1 MYNFD
6 QHGYHLERWREAISV
21 PLEQIGDFDAALRAH
36 DKIHRDRGV
45 PCVPLGFRAGS
56 VLAGTRSQ
64 RGVRRRYQDSEHNC
78 YHYAV
83 SFLNHVRYRG
93 RTDHTIQSI
102 ERELLTPPC
111 LEAIAYLNKCGAQ
124 FRYEHQAAHCSSGT
138 LGVPRYKKVT
148 SSPRTICC
156 EVDAAGNAVRRPN
169 LLQRHLR
176 QPLMLARFQARLLTA
191 AQLKQHVAAK
201 GLATATSTEDSD
213 SASLETDDDSRTS
226 GDDDIESGRYGRTAA
241 LPRREQHGRT
251 HPRGHSP

>member
-45 PCVPLGFRAGS
+45 PCVPLGSRAGS
-56 VLAGTRSQ
+56 EVCGTRSQ
-64 RGVRRRYQDSEHNC
+64 RGVRRYQDSGHNC

-124 FRYEHQAAHCSSGT
+124 FRLRAPASTLLKAA
-138 LGVPRYKKVT
+138 LGVCPGT
-148 SSPRTICC
+148 
-156 EVDAAGNAVRRPN
+156 RR
-169 LLQRHLR
+169 
-176 QPLMLARFQARLLTA
+176 
-191 AQLKQHVAAK
+191 
-201 GLATATSTEDSD
+201 
-213 SASLETDDDSRTS
+213 
-226 GDDDIESGRYGRTAA
+226 
-241 LPRREQHGRT
+241 
-251 HPRGHSP
+251 